1 MVNFKKFLT
10 IYWYADITYY
20 GKKTIQSKINY
31 FREFLTVLACTLC
44 RVAVNLMQ
52 RTGCKLK

>member
-31 FREFLTVLACTLC
+31 FREFLTVLA
-44 RVAVNLMQ
+44 VHLMESD
-52 RTGCKLK
+52 GKP